1 MQIISLGVT
10 TSIFFERKKE
20 RLFLIEQFIAFLL
33 ISKHHHH
40 HHHSNKVPDTIG
52 KQQLSAL
59 FLLSSSKLDISIG
72 NSYIYIYIYTR
83 HNTPIVLTGA

>member
-10 TSIFFERKKE
+10 TSISFERKKE

-33 ISKHHHH
+33 ISKHHHPH

-72 NSYIYIYIYTR
+72 TSYIYIYTHVIT
-83 HNTPIVLTGA
+83 HL

>member
-40 HHHSNKVPDTIG
+40 DHHHHSKKVPDTIG
-52 KQQLSAL
+52 KQQLSPL

-72 NSYIYIYIYTR
+72 ILYIYTS
-83 HNTPIVLTGA
+83 